1 MLPSYEIAM
10 SNVDLPYEKL
20 NEIKAETNRKLLRA
34 VAVFLIS
41 TVILVATFLSV
52 EYSLLTIFVIGIWLL
67 SVWYPVRV
75 AIKGRTVY
83 NAELKQ
89 AVIGSLADNM
99 LKFAKLPIESERYE
113 KYCHYKHDARISDEW
128 IDASELFV
136 VKNRKIKGEDYFEGK
151 YGLTDFFMSELKIIS
166 EDQST
171 DPEYS
176 STQIAFN
183 GVLFVAD
190 FKRNFTGLTVVET
203 NLIKTNS
210 AVGGFFAK
218 KLQNAARTA
227 SKRANHTIE
236 FEAAEFNQ
244 HFTVRT
250 DNEIEARDILS
261 PALMGHLLDFCK
273 SHPSPMMISFHHS
286 FMFVAVWSQK
296 NFIDSGMRKRYGEY
310 DLRNVYDEMAIF
322 FQIIEQFELN
332 TKVWSKE

>member
-10 SNVDLPYEKL
+10 SNVNLPYEKL
-20 NEIKAETNRKLLRA
+20 NKTKAETNRKLLRA

-41 TVILVATFLSV
+41 TVILVATFLNV
-52 EYSLLTIFVIGIWLL
+52 EYSLLTLFVIGIWLL

-75 AIKGRTVY
+75 VIKGRTVY

-89 AVIGSLADNM
+89 AVIGAMADNM
-99 LKFAKLPIESERYE
+99 LKFAKLPFESERYE

-136 VKNRKIKGEDYFEGK
+136 VKDRKIKGEDYFEGK
-151 YGLTDFFMSELKIIS
+151 YGLTEFFMSELKITS

-176 STQIAFN
+176 STQTAFN

-190 FKRNFTGLTVVET
+190 FKKNFTGLTVVET

-218 KLQNAARTA
+218 TLQNAARTT

-236 FEAAEFNQ
+236 FEAAEFNR

-261 PALMGHLLDFCK
+261 PTLMVHLLDFCK
-273 SHPSPMMISFHHS
+273 SHPNPMMISFHHS

-310 DLRNVYDEMAIF
+310 DLRNVYDEMAGF
-322 FQIIEQFELN
+322 FRIIEHFNQFH
-332 TKVWSKE
+332 KG